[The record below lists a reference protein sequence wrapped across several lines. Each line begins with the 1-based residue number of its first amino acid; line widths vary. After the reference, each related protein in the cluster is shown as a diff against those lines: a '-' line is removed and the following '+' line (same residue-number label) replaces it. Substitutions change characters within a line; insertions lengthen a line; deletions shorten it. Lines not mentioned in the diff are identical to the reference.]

1 TSDTRTR
8 PAPAA
13 GLGDRSAART
23 RLPNRSRPAMSTE
36 APRLSDP
43 PLPRARTI
51 GPRGLM
57 RRVYTSNPFYVIS
70 ALLVFLGLRASF
82 DARGPAVEA
91 GALML
96 GLAAY
101 TLLLA
106 GTAVFLVRRG
116 KVWDD

>member
-1 TSDTRTR
+1 
-8 PAPAA
+8 
-13 GLGDRSAART
+13 
-23 RLPNRSRPAMSTE
+23 MSTE
-36 APRLSDP
+36 APRLSE
-43 PLPRARTI
+43 PRAPQGRSL
-51 GPRGLM
+51 GPRWLM
-57 RRVYTSNPFYVIS
+57 RRLYTSNPFYVIS

-116 KVWDD
+116 KVWDDVRTVLLLVVLMFLATSVAFDE